1 MSTPD
6 TDRLLCWVDVETTG
20 LDETRGAILEVG
32 LILTDWS
39 LRELDA
45 RSWCVRFVGRVD
57 PTIAT
62 MHGPAGSGLLRAEA
76 TQQVLGAEDANPPAY
91 LMRCDGLPVAD
102 VEAMARAWLHER
114 CPEAAPLWAGRNV
127 AFDRR
132 WVREHMPRL
141 HDALHHRSV
150 DETTARM
157 TLAEWAGVTVP
168 KDPTAGTR
176 HRTLDDLRESLRV
189 MRAVREWMTGRAA

>member
-1 MSTPD
+1 MSAPD
-6 TDRLLCWVDVETTG
+6 SERLLCWVDVETTG
-20 LDETRGAILEVG
+20 LDEQRGAILEVG
-32 LILTDWS
+32 LLLTDWT

-45 RSWCVRFVGRVD
+45 RSWCVRFSGWVD

-62 MHGPAGSGLLRAEA
+62 MHGPAGSGLLRFGQEMR
-76 TQQVLGAEDANPPAY
+76 GAGEVAPIAY
-91 LMRCDGLPVAD
+91 VGHCDGLPVAD

-141 HDALHHRSV
+141 HDAIHHRSV